1 MKKAVFLSLF
11 LFLAHFAWSQKSI
24 TPVAG
29 FQQYL
34 NLQQITFRLSA
45 APLGGFSYGRHQ
57 VLAGPVVLL
66 KTFRTSEEKAPLLSG
81 FQTTYGHLLTKRED
95 AAVNFSVEFTGRVQ
109 SFKEEWTGNYWNGS
123 LQKYQ
128 DVEKGSREVLVEGL
142 IGFSA
147 GFRLNRSLEL
157 KSSISGGFFDSFLKP
172 LSGLPPASAA
182 ADGYDYR
189 FYKNSGAAFSFGTG
203 LFWNIGGKK

>member
-1 MKKAVFLSLF
+1 MKKIVFLSVF
-11 LFLAHFAWSQKSI
+11 LFLAQFAWSQKSI

-45 APLGGFSYGRHQ
+45 APLAGFSYDRHQ
-57 VLAGPVVLL
+57 VLSGPVVLL
-66 KTFRTSEEKAPLLSG
+66 KTYRTTEEKSPLLSG
-81 FQTTYGHLLTKRED
+81 FQTTYGYRLTKKEE

-109 SFKEEWTGNYWNGS
+109 SFKEEWTSNYWNGS

-128 DVEKGSREVLVEGL
+128 DIPSGSREILVEGL
-142 IGFSA
+142 MGFSA
-147 GFRLNRSLEL
+147 GFRLNKFLEL
-157 KSSISGGFFDSFLKP
+157 KSAISGGYFDSFLRP
-172 LSGLPPASAA
+172 LSGLSPASI

-203 LFWNIGGKK
+203 LIWYIKGKK